1 MTVIPLKHG
10 LSEALGILMGEMHD
24 DPVLC
29 CFEEPESGSRSYADP
44 TKEAGVSKKK
54 DTVDTKSTKA
64 IDQATASLAAKNA
77 VKKKQKITPMGSSE
91 RRMGLRNVAPLV
103 GNLTRPLVRKRG
115 FFQTEIILHWGEIV
129 GRDLEQFTMPL
140 KYTPPPRE
148 SIAGGTLLIR
158 VVGPVALELQHRMPQ
173 IIERVNS
180 YFGYRAINKISMLQ
194 GDISR
199 PERTVHRPP
208 KAPEADIDA
217 SRQADIEKI
226 EDPHLRDVL
235 TRLGRHIAGATGG
248 LKPKTGKK

>member
-1 MTVIPLKHG
+1 
-10 LSEALGILMGEMHD
+10 
-24 DPVLC
+24 
-29 CFEEPESGSRSYADP
+29 
-44 TKEAGVSKKK
+44 
-54 DTVDTKSTKA
+54 
-64 IDQATASLAAKNA
+64 
-77 VKKKQKITPMGSSE
+77 MGSSE

-115 FFQTEIILHWGEIV
+115 FFQTEIIL
-129 GRDLEQFTMPL
+129 QFTMPL

-217 SRQADIEKI
+217 SRKADIEKI

>member
-1 MTVIPLKHG
+1 MAVVPFKHACC
-10 LSEALGILMGEMHD
+10 EALGILMGEMHV

-29 CFEEPESGSRSYADP
+29 CFSDFEADP

-54 DTVDTKSTKA
+54 DSVGTKSGSML
-64 IDQATASLAAKNA
+64 DQPSKTVAP
-77 VKKKQKITPMGSSE
+77 KKKQAFTQLGSSE

-115 FFQTEIILHWGEIV
+115 FFQTEIILHWAEIV
-129 GRDLEQFTMPL
+129 GRDLEKYTMPL
-140 KYTPPPRE
+140 KYSPPPKE

-180 YFGYRAINKISMLQ
+180 YFGYRAINKITMLQ

-199 PERTVHRPP
+199 PERTVHRPTEV
-208 KAPEADIDA
+208 PEADI
-217 SRQADIEKI
+217 SPTSQADLEKI
-226 EDPHLRDVL
+226 EDPHLREVL
-235 TRLGRHIAGATGG
+235 ARLGRHIAGASGG
-248 LKPKTGKK
+248 LRPKTGKK